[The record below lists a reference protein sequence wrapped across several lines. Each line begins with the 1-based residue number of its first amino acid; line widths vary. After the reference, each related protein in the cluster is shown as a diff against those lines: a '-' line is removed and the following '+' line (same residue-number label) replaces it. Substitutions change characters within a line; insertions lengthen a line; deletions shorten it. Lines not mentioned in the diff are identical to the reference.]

1 MIRISRNNVGVA
13 STNIDEH
20 VALATSRM
28 NDRQSLFLGLLEDNH
43 GRWRAI
49 ARSYAGNDT
58 EDLLQE
64 ILMQIWRS
72 LDTFRGDSASSTWC
86 YRVALNTAM
95 SWRRSEQSRRQR
107 LPICD
112 DRSVASA
119 PTPARNPDC
128 SELLEWLMA
137 ELSAADKAILL
148 LSLDNVSYSEMA
160 EIVGATEGA
169 LRVRV
174 HRIKQRLAQLDVGLH
189 DGL

>member
-1 MIRISRNNVGVA
+1 M
-13 STNIDEH
+13 H
-20 VALATSRM
+20 
-28 NDRQSLFLGLLEDNH
+28 DRQALFLDLLKDNH

-49 ARSYAGNDT
+49 ARSYAGHDV

-72 LDTFRGDSASSTWC
+72 LGTFRGDSASSTWC

-95 SWRRSEQSRRQR
+95 SWRRSDRTRRER

-112 DRSVASA
+112 DLSA
-119 PTPARNPDC
+119 AIVPARADKPD
-128 SELLEWLMA
+128 SSGLLDRLMA
-137 ELSAADKAILL
+137 ELPPADRAILL

-174 HRIKQRLAQLDVGLH
+174 HRIKQWLANLNSGRRDEL
-189 DGL
+189 